1 VNTTNKTDRKLSKS
15 VFFAWLQRAIH
26 QAAATDVREHELEWL
41 LQTCA
46 GLDRLQLR
54 LLRPG
59 EPGELTLHCS
69 LQELDHLWQR
79 RLGSRCPV
87 QYLAGRVQWRDF
99 ELTVGPGVLIPR
111 PETEQLVDLAIAAL
125 EATPE
130 LARHPWAD
138 IGTGSGAIAL
148 GLARLRPD
156 LHLYAVDCS
165 PEALA
170 IARTNIEA
178 LGLRPQVTPVEGRW
192 LEPLPPAPLGGLLS
206 NPPYIPGRTVDE
218 LAPEVRLHEPRLALD
233 GGEDGLDAYR
243 VLIPAAAERLVN
255 GGFWAVEHMAG
266 QGEAIADLLRRD
278 GSWDD
283 IRLHHDYAGH
293 DRFVSARRR

>member
-1 VNTTNKTDRKLSKS
+1 MNKVAFKSSKS
-15 VFFAWLQRAIH
+15 VFFGWLHQIRQ
-26 QAAATDVREHELEWL
+26 QAATHGVNELELEWL

-54 LLRPG
+54 LLRPD
-59 EPGELTLHCS
+59 EPGELSLDCS
-69 LQELDHLWQR
+69 LEQLDELWQR
-79 RLGSRCPV
+79 RLDRRCPV

-111 PETEQLVDLAIAAL
+111 PETEELVDLAIAAL
-125 EATPE
+125 ETTPE
-130 LARHPWAD
+130 LAHHPWAD

-156 LHLYAVDCS
+156 LPIYAVDCS

-170 IARTNIEA
+170 IACTNVEA
-178 LGLRPQVTPVEGRW
+178 LGLRSQVTLLEGRW
-192 LEPLPPAPLGGLLS
+192 LEPLPPEPLGGLLS
-206 NPPYIPGRTVDE
+206 NPPYIPGHTVDE

-243 VLIPAAAERLVN
+243 VLIPAAAERLVSS
-255 GGFWAVEHMAG
+255 GFWAVEHMAG
-266 QGEAIADLLRRD
+266 QGEAIAELLRRD
-278 GSWDD
+278 GRWDD

-293 DRFVSARRR
+293 DRFVSAHRR